1 MIIEK
6 MFFLKF
12 TTMNKIIAL
21 LFFNLL
27 LLSCSSVKQT
37 RQSINEG
44 SYDEAINIAIE
55 KLQNNKSKKGN
66 QPYIL
71 MLKEA
76 FDKAVIRDNESI
88 TFLKKENNP
97 ERIEEIF
104 NLYLN
109 LSERQNII
117 KPLLPLRIIE
127 TNEEVKFD
135 FVNYQE
141 KVLDAK
147 EKLVAFLYDK
157 SSSNLRANNLSKMGY
172 RRIYDNLNYIQKL
185 SPNYKNVISL
195 LNVCH
200 KKGTDWVYVALRNKT
215 NKVIPKRL
223 EKDLLNFDTYNLNN
237 FWTVYDVTRDR
248 NKSYDYKLEFNF
260 RNINISPERVNEKE
274 IIKEREIE
282 EITYIKD
289 SLGRKIESVNIVN
302 ASCTIYQITQSKT
315 CDIRGNVNIIDL
327 KNNNQ
332 IIENFPLNSGY
343 VFTNIY
349 GNFRGDRRVLDEDF
363 NQIINNDQVPF
374 PSNEQMIYDTGK
386 DLKNK
391 LRRILM
397 KSNFR

>member
-12 TTMNKIIAL
+12 TTMKKIIAL

-88 TFLKKENNP
+88 AFLKKENNP

-141 KVLDAK
+141 KVLEAK

-195 LNVCH
+195 LNLCH
-200 KKGTDWVYVALRNKT
+200 KKGTDWVYVAMRNRT

-223 EKDLLNFDTYNLNN
+223 EKDLLNFDVGRTEI
-237 FWTVYDVTRDR
+237 VEYD
-248 NKSYDYKLEFNF
+248 
-260 RNINISPERVNEKE
+260 
-274 IIKEREIE
+274 
-282 EITYIKD
+282 
-289 SLGRKIESVNIVN
+289 
-302 ASCTIYQITQSKT
+302 
-315 CDIRGNVNIIDL
+315 
-327 KNNNQ
+327 
-332 IIENFPLNSGY
+332 
-343 VFTNIY
+343 
-349 GNFRGDRRVLDEDF
+349 
-363 NQIINNDQVPF
+363 
-374 PSNEQMIYDTGK
+374 
-386 DLKNK
+386 
-391 LRRILM
+391 
-397 KSNFR
+397 